1 MLHLLALVAPAVE
14 QPELP
19 VFRAAPNQQWRP
31 GGSQY
36 FEHGRVLYSRSS
48 RSSSSS
54 SSSCSAPSTCRVSG
68 LPCGN
73 DTTYNT
79 GYPTYGDT
87 PEDSD
92 RTTCSIWVDS
102 NVCGCTSGDYC
113 YGECDCYE
121 DGSTT
126 CTVFTVMAIAIPVI
140 FILCCCSG
148 FAVFFKMMRARRARF
163 AVSPPM
169 QNSVALNPTAH
180 PPAAGYPAGM
190 AVPAGL
196 AALAGPSAMPVAMA
210 QPAMQQMMVTVPP
223 GSKSGDTIAVTSPSG
238 AAMQVVVPAGV
249 NAGGQFQ
256 VNMPAAPAVA
266 QAVPVAG
273 PVVVAGTL
281 A

>member
-48 RSSSSS
+48 RSSS

-113 YGECDCYE
+113 SGECYCHE
-121 DGSTT
+121 DDSTT
-126 CTVFTVMAIAIPVI
+126 CSVLLGVAVAIPMI
-140 FILCCCSG
+140 FIACG
-148 FAVFFKMMRARRARF
+148 IAGAAVFYKQHRLRQARRANYQ
-163 AVSPPM
+163 ASAANTVTLT
-169 QNSVALNPTAH
+169 NVAAPG
-180 PPAAGYPAGM
+180 GYSC
-190 AVPAGL
+190 L
-196 AALAGPSAMPVAMA
+196 LY
-210 QPAMQQMMVTVPP
+210 
-223 GSKSGDTIAVTSPSG
+223 TSPSPRDR
-238 AAMQVVVPAGV
+238 QKSR
-249 NAGGQFQ
+249 
-256 VNMPAAPAVA
+256 MPSSA
-266 QAVPVAG
+266 
-273 PVVVAGTL
+273 
-281 A
+281 